1 MATPE
6 NNADGAAGADDH
18 GHDPHLAHHFDT
30 PQQQFASGKLGM
42 WLFLAQEVLFFS
54 GVFVAYA
61 VYRANHPEVF
71 VHASQ
76 YLDKTLGGINT
87 VVLITSSFS
96 MALAVR
102 YAQLGQ
108 RKALMWALA
117 VTIACAF
124 GFMGI
129 KAIEYEAKWKHGLL
143 WGQHYDPHHEEHG
156 EDGHADAHHAAGTHS
171 ETETETET
179 ETERMA
185 APTETE
191 TETEDRSNI
200 VPSATGPAGLARADH
215 PVEEV
220 SHVGEG
226 DLHNVQVFFGIYFAM
241 TGLHGLHVVIGI
253 GLMFWLLFRA
263 RRGDFSSRYFIPV
276 DAVGLYWHLVDLIWI
291 FLFPL
296 LYLIG

>member
-1 MATPE
+1 MS
-6 NNADGAAGADDH
+6 
-18 GHDPHLAHHFDT
+18 PHLAHHFDT

-42 WLFLAQEVLFFS
+42 WLFLAQEVLFFG

-71 VHASQ
+71 IHASQ

-87 VVLITSSFS
+87 VVLISSSFS

-102 YAQLGQ
+102 FSQLGQ
-108 RKALMWALA
+108 RKALMAALV
-117 VTIACAF
+117 VTIVCAF

-129 KAIEYEAKWKHGLL
+129 KAVEYEAKWKHGLL

-156 EDGHADAHHAAGTHS
+156 DHGEGHEELGGTGNS
-171 ETETETET
+171 LPV
-179 ETERMA
+179 ER
-185 APTETE
+185 ES
-191 TETEDRSNI
+191 EDRSNI
-200 VPSATGPAGLARADH
+200 APSATGPAGLASADH
-215 PVEEV
+215 PVEGV

-226 DLHNVQVFFGIYFAM
+226 EQHNVQVFFGIYFAM
-241 TGLHGLHVVIGI
+241 TGLHGLHVLIGI

-263 RRGDFSSRYFIPV
+263 RRGDFGPRYFIPV